1 MLGAEAILR
10 IKGIM
15 VIGVCTVVLEIP
27 ASHSLKD
34 KRRVVK
40 SILAKVRNQFNVSIA
55 EVGANDSWRSAV
67 LGIACVSNDAPY
79 AHGLL
84 TKTVETIRNSRFD
97 AEVADYNI
105 EIL

>member
-1 MLGAEAILR
+1 
-10 IKGIM
+10 M
-15 VIGVCTVVLEIP
+15 VIGVCTLVLDINS
-27 ASHSLKD
+27 SHSLKD

-55 EVGANDSWRSAV
+55 EVDANDAWQSAV
-67 LGIACVSNDAPY
+67 LGIACVSNDASH

-84 TKTVETIRNSRFD
+84 TKVVETIINSRFD
-97 AEVADYNI
+97 AQVAEYEI

>member
-1 MLGAEAILR
+1 
-10 IKGIM
+10 M

-27 ASHSLKD
+27 ASQSLKA

-55 EVGANDSWRSAV
+55 EVDANDAWQSAV
-67 LGIACVSNDAPY
+67 IGIACVSNDASRV
-79 AHGLL
+79 HGIL
-84 TKTVETIRNSRFD
+84 TKIVESITNSRFD
-97 AEVADYNI
+97 ADVVDYQI